1 MSEVKKRTYRSDA
14 RNTQAAQTRARILS
28 SAQNLFESEG
38 FEHVTVEKIAQ
49 AANVSIPTIY
59 SLFQSKRGVL
69 RALMDEALPT
79 DQFEALVEKSINE
92 KSPKKRL
99 GISAKI
105 ARQIYDAERAQV
117 NIFRG
122 AAVLAPEFKELEKE
136 RELRRHTRQEVT
148 IKAMVKENSLM
159 EGLDPAK
166 ARDILW
172 ALTGRDMYRM
182 FVLDQGWSS
191 DEYEKW
197 LTQLLIST
205 LIGEKKV
212 KNLY

>member
-28 SAQNLFESEG
+28 SAQNLFELEG

-49 AANVSIPTIY
+49 AANVSMPTIY

-79 DQFEALVEKSINE
+79 DQFETLVEKSIHE
-92 KSPKKRL
+92 KLPKKRL

-105 ARQIYDAERAQV
+105 ARQIYDAERTQV

-136 RELRRHTRQEVT
+136 RELRRYTRQEVT
-148 IKAMVKENSLM
+148 IKAIVKENSLM
-159 EGLDPAK
+159 EGLDPTK

-182 FVLDQGWSS
+182 FVIEQGWSS

-205 LIGEKKV
+205 LI
-212 KNLY
+212 NPSN